1 GDPRQRVRGDRVVPA
16 HAVRGRGRGVHL
28 AARAIAGRRLYHA
41 PARPAL
47 AGDLRGDRHLHQ
59 HVDADRRHHR
69 ASARQVG
76 SELPQRPAGGH
87 GGAHERGK
95 VSEGPGACFF
105 IVRDGALITAPVTSN
120 ILESITRETVLE
132 LGRDVLRLRV
142 VEREI
147 DRTEIYI
154 ADEAFFCGS
163 GWEVTPVRSVD
174 RYQIGKG
181 QPGPLTRRLQEAYFS
196 VAEGRVPQYRRW
208 LTPVY

>member
-1 GDPRQRVRGDRVVPA
+1 M
-16 HAVRGRGRGVHL
+16 
-28 AARAIAGRRLYHA
+28 
-41 PARPAL
+41 
-47 AGDLRGDRHLHQ
+47 
-59 HVDADRRHHR
+59 
-69 ASARQVG
+69 
-76 SELPQRPAGGH
+76 
-87 GGAHERGK
+87 
-95 VSEGPGACFF
+95 
-105 IVRDGALITAPVTSN
+105 ITAPVTSN

-208 LTPVY
+208 LTPVYRAVKAPV

>member
-1 GDPRQRVRGDRVVPA
+1 MPPRVKSGANYHNARL
-16 HAVRGRGRGVHL
+16 AVME
-28 AARAIAGRRLYHA
+28 ARTNGYAGQPIMLN
-41 PARPAL
+41 
-47 AGDLRGDRHLHQ
+47 
-59 HVDADRRHHR
+59 
-69 ASARQVG
+69 
-76 SELPQRPAGGH
+76 
-87 GGAHERGK
+87 ERGK

-105 IVRDGALITAPVTSN
+105 LVRDGAMITAPVTSN

-174 RYQIGKG
+174 RYQIGKVWRYDKPQAG
-181 QPGPLTRRLQEAYFS
+181 RYREFYQADADILGSYSTDCEVELLLMASFVFPPGNEHTMLRKNNEIRQPAIVPASTHVTPAVMRSGCEPHTVPPL
-196 VAEGRVPQYRRW
+196 
-208 LTPVY
+208 